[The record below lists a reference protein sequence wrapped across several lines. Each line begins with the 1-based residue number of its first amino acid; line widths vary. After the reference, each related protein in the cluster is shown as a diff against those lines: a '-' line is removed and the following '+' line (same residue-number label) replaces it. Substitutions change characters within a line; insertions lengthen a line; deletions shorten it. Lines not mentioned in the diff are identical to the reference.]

1 MRVPTA
7 ATSGSPASGPSDP
20 PPRPASPWLIG
31 PAADLAFVFG
41 VGGLFSLA
49 LFACWRAGS
58 GFLVLAAVFAVL
70 LDFPHVLWTTLR
82 VGFDPAERALHGRRY
97 VISLAVIGA
106 AVGTLAATGRFIV
119 VLGVFVAWQVLH
131 VVKQHMGMVL
141 LYAAKGG
148 YRGSR
153 RPAIVFLVAGCLAP
167 VVFRL
172 AHGLRLGY
180 YAFDGK
186 QLPFSEAHLPVPPI
200 PRLVVWAAYA
210 AMAAA
215 AAWFAA
221 GQFRRPPGARL
232 PAPAMATIAVAVVFY
247 NASYALVSDP
257 YALILIATTFHSLQY
272 HVVSWARNH
281 GRFTGREAGC
291 PLPGQRQLLLA
302 RLTCPKSVIPLGI
315 ALTAVGVALAEGEFV
330 LAGAVPF
337 TLVLH
342 HFYLDGVL
350 WKSARNPA
358 LAADLRISRG

>member
-1 MRVPTA
+1 
-7 ATSGSPASGPSDP
+7 
-20 PPRPASPWLIG
+20 
-31 PAADLAFVFG
+31 
-41 VGGLFSLA
+41 
-49 LFACWRAGS
+49 
-58 GFLVLAAVFAVL
+58 
-70 LDFPHVLWTTLR
+70 
-82 VGFDPAERALHGRRY
+82 
-97 VISLAVIGA
+97 
-106 AVGTLAATGRFIV
+106 
-119 VLGVFVAWQVLH
+119 
-131 VVKQHMGMVL
+131 
-141 LYAAKGG
+141 
-148 YRGSR
+148 
-153 RPAIVFLVAGCLAP
+153 
-167 VVFRL
+167 VFRL

-210 AMAAA
+210 GMAAA

-232 PAPAMATIAVAVVFY
+232 PAPAMVTIAVAVVFY
-247 NASYALVSDP
+247 NASYVLVSDP

-281 GRFTGREAGC
+281 CRFTGREAGC

-302 RLTCPKSVIPLGI
+302 RLTCP
-315 ALTAVGVALAEGEFV
+315 AAGVALAEGEFV